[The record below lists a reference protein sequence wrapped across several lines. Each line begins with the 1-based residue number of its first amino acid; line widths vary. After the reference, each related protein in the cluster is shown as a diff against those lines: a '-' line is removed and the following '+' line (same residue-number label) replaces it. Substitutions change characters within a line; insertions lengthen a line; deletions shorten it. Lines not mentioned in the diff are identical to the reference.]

1 MFTKKFFI
9 SRVRIRI
16 LVNICVKPATRLE
29 ITLWSFLHEICARIS
44 FVKWC
49 ISCPHYMCNCA
60 SHRTF
65 LCILC
70 NSWGSREK
78 RCSFEMNIIIIEKRQ
93 KEEYQGRQLME
104 ILFAVIFLSK
114 KTTQYFVMGR
124 FLLQI
129 FKKCSSFH
137 YWDIIHLKVFSFWQP
152 QLL

>member
-16 LVNICVKPATRLE
+16 LVNICVKPETRLE

-137 YWDIIHLKVFSFWQP
+137 HWNIIHWKVFSFWQP